1 MSRKRIPQIRK
12 AAYHEAGHVILNILS
27 ETFFK
32 FVTVIPDETSS
43 GHVERR
49 RKQGN
54 LETRCMVSLAG
65 PLAEWILTRGS
76 TSPG

>member
-1 MSRKRIPQIRK
+1 MNTRRILRIRK
-12 AAYHEAGHVILNILS
+12 TAYHEAGHVTLNILA
-27 ETFFK
+27 ETPFK

-49 RKQGN
+49 RKRGN

-65 PLAEWILTRGS
+65 PLSEWILTGGS

>member
-12 AAYHEAGHVILNILS
+12 TAYHEAGHLILNILARIP
-27 ETFFK
+27 FK

-54 LETRCMVSLAG
+54 IETRCMVSLAG
-65 PLAEWILTRGS
+65 PLSECILTGGS